1 MLSSGT
7 LFFFRKQLTQVR
19 VRVCVRTHMYI
30 SLPECG
36 KNMPRASRRS
46 ELSSLSL
53 VGRETR
59 RTFAPLAFIA
69 AYGTHTHPHARTRE
83 RSRDGER
90 GLSGAFVATFAHG
103 AQERIKTCTHHRS
116 LEGKKKKKKK
126 QTRRHNT
133 ANEARRTVEGES
145 ECDSGRRVS
154 GWLGLGIAGRS
165 APVTNV
171 TRQRSELARNATQR
185 NARTQPEQADRDTHT
200 RTHDPE
206 ATGKPVIAVTFGNLP
221 LSGRNPTVRMREPER
236 ASHVTAL
243 DRLVLRCKGACL
255 SKIFFFSPFFSF
267 LGFLGFSVRW
277 CLI

>member
-1 MLSSGT
+1 
-7 LFFFRKQLTQVR
+7 
-19 VRVCVRTHMYI
+19 
-30 SLPECG
+30 
-36 KNMPRASRRS
+36 MPRASRRS

-185 NARTQPEQADRDTHT
+185 NAMHARSRSRRTGT
-200 RTHDPE
+200 RTRARTIQKRRGNQLSPLRSE
-206 ATGKPVIAVTFGNLP
+206 TCRSPGETPPCACENPSEPVT
-221 LSGRNPTVRMREPER
+221 
-236 ASHVTAL
+236 
-243 DRLVLRCKGACL
+243 
-255 SKIFFFSPFFSF
+255 
-267 LGFLGFSVRW
+267 
-277 CLI
+277 